1 MNSRSAL
8 KSRGVYSYD
17 SKSGATSKMA
27 FGSIRSQRRQ
37 YRCGGRSVKGRTGST
52 DEVSSSDLGVVVL
65 SVDGS
70 GTEEVLAGALETVM
84 ESTDEVGG
92 HED

>member
-27 FGSIRSQRRQ
+27 LGSIRSQRR
-37 YRCGGRSVKGRTGST
+37 
-52 DEVSSSDLGVVVL
+52 
-65 SVDGS
+65 
-70 GTEEVLAGALETVM
+70 
-84 ESTDEVGG
+84 
-92 HED
+92 